1 VPAALG
7 AVYTPLELIVPPD
20 ADQVTAVLVVPVTLA
35 VNCWVSPASSEIEFG
50 VTLMLTDGSC

>member
-1 VPAALG
+1 M
-7 AVYTPLELIVPPD
+7 PLELIVPPD

-35 VNCWVSPASSEIEFG
+35 VNCSVSPASSEIEFG